1 MSNSGKFQGPFADKF
16 SGFKPFFEIS
26 RQIREDW
33 KKFVSNQDE
42 QAVRVICKINLTKKI
57 MTPAQIKYE
66 LEKAGY
72 TQVRVADE
80 FGVSQ
85 PSVNLVIHN
94 KGTSHG
100 LRCFIAKIIGRDV
113 TELWDIKTNPTKAG
127 RPDSRVRQ
135 HAAA

>member
-1 MSNSGKFQGPFADKF
+1 MVKAK
-16 SGFKPFFEIS
+16 
-26 RQIREDW
+26 
-33 KKFVSNQDE
+33 
-42 QAVRVICKINLTKKI
+42 

-80 FGVSQ
+80 FGCTQ

-94 KGTSHG
+94 KGTSHD
-100 LRCFIAKIIGRDV
+100 LRCFIAQIINRDV
-113 TELWDIKTNPTKAG
+113 TELWDIKDNPTKVG
-127 RPDSRVRQ
+127 RPDSRVLHHA